1 MKTLTSKIAAVLHDV
16 GAVGKNSTNQVQH
29 FVYRSIDEITS
40 AIHPLLARHG
50 LVIIPVVKNIE
61 RTEKQG
67 KNSTMT
73 FTVVEMEFHIRCAES
88 DAEIVGSTYGE
99 SFDSG
104 DKSVGKAMT
113 YAYKKFLEQTFCL
126 SPSEREDP
134 DAFSK
139 SDETDAFSKSEEKAL
154 QETDEFKELE
164 IQIGLAKTVNKLE
177 EIWYENK
184 DWQTFEPFRMALTR
198 RKEVL
203 NNE

>member
-16 GAVGKNSTNQVQH
+16 GAVGKGSTNQVQH

-73 FTVVEMEFHIRCAES
+73 FTVVEMEYHIRCAES

-139 SDETDAFSKSEEKAL
+139 SDAKAF
-154 QETDEFKELE
+154 QETDEFKDIIDEIGKCLTTAEVMDYWNGYPHLRTIPAFKEAVQKRGKEL
-164 IQIGLAKTVNKLE
+164 
-177 EIWYENK
+177 
-184 DWQTFEPFRMALTR
+184 
-198 RKEVL
+198 KEK
-203 NNE
+203 EGK